1 MCACR
6 WRDSL
11 PLSGWSDLLDAI
23 ATSLT
28 LDVVWEG
35 LLLNLAI
42 SGIEVRLESDGILIR
57 YAAVCAIENKGNLA
71 IRELDVVLGCAVYC
85 LAYPSASML
94 LDKKLTEG
102 RSVSLHKC
110 FEAPVIERGKLKST
124 SIDVLK
130 EFSARVA
137 TATVMPCIGVRW
149 RLTPALSR
157 LARTVGARGRRNC
170 PSARAARRNWG
181 QPGGSNALLDTAR
194 TLALKSLKMRT
205 SRFSSAGLLA
215 SAARPAKLRGRVDI
229 AFRHLIPPFLLP
241 RCPELRR
248 TARSAVKGH
257 IFVVTPLDK
266 PWHAVAV
273 VGGESC
279 NIHAH
284 TAWCTRP
291 DAPVRLA
298 LFAATDHRRV
308 AVPND
313 NNEPRDYD
321 ASKPA

>member
-1 MCACR
+1 VCACR

-11 PLSGWSDLLDAI
+11 PLSGWSDLLDTI

-71 IRELDVVLGCAVYC
+71 IRELDAVLGCAVYC

-130 EFSARVA
+130 EFSATFCLSSGSILKFR
-137 TATVMPCIGVRW
+137 PNSGLCVRSHFGYGC
-149 RLTPALSR
+149 RKQ
-157 LARTVGARGRRNC
+157 VGRSGI
-170 PSARAARRNWG
+170 AA
-181 QPGGSNALLDTAR
+181 A
-194 TLALKSLKMRT
+194 
-205 SRFSSAGLLA
+205 
-215 SAARPAKLRGRVDI
+215 
-229 AFRHLIPPFLLP
+229 H
-241 RCPELRR
+241 
-248 TARSAVKGH
+248 
-257 IFVVTPLDK
+257 
-266 PWHAVAV
+266 
-273 VGGESC
+273 ESG
-279 NIHAH
+279 
-284 TAWCTRP
+284 
-291 DAPVRLA
+291 DG
-298 LFAATDHRRV
+298 
-308 AVPND
+308 
-313 NNEPRDYD
+313 
-321 ASKPA
+321 